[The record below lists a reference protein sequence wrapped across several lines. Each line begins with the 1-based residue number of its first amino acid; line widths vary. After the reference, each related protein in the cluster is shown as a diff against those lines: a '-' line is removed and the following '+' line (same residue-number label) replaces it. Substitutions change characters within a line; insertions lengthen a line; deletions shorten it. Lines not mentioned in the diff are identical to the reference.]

1 MSEDV
6 QNEKVIKEAE
16 GLFQSNDLVHKE
28 ISTENGSMT
37 TDEQSGSIFI
47 VELLICSLVLWI
59 FVFLMGNSRY
69 GKIIFKTEE
78 ILSTK
83 TSVTMIS
90 EMEQQVELAL
100 RELLTD

>member
-6 QNEKVIKEAE
+6 QNEKVIEAE
-16 GLFQSNDLVHKE
+16 DVLLGRNDLEHEE
-28 ISTENGSMT
+28 ICTRNENMT
-37 TDEQSGSIFI
+37 TDGQSGSMFI

-59 FVFLMGNSRY
+59 FLFLMGSSRY

-90 EMEQQVELAL
+90 DIEQQVELTL
-100 RELLTD
+100 EKLLTD